1 MVTIKNV
8 DELRVTMQQMERV
21 IRALDDL
28 KANVLPQNPELFATM
43 AEAPL
48 EDLGRLREELS
59 QFLQDLTVGS

>member
-1 MVTIKNV
+1 MIKNV
-8 DELRVTMQQMERV
+8 DQLRVTMEQMERL

-48 EDLGRLREELS
+48 ENLDRLRVEISGYVHELKPS
-59 QFLQDLTVGS
+59 A

>member
-1 MVTIKNV
+1 MIENINQ
-8 DELRVTMQQMERV
+8 LRVAMQQMERV

-59 QFLQDLTVGS
+59 GFLQELEPTA